1 MIFFRVF
8 SYSKLVIFIQSRILV
23 YLAFCFE
30 RYSFVIKV
38 AIEAI
43 NAETL
48 AIGTPTIVAPTP
60 VVVKVPPTITPLVPV
75 KISNTMQYIDH
86 FLV

>member
-1 MIFFRVF
+1 MICFRVF
-8 SYSKLVIFIQSRILV
+8 SYSKLVIFIQSRSLV

-43 NAETL
+43 NAEAL
-48 AIGTPTIVAPTP
+48 AIGTPTIDPTP
-60 VVVKVPPTITPLVPV
+60 VAVKVEPTITPLAPV
-75 KISNTMQYIDH
+75 KISNTVI
-86 FLV
+86 